1 MAAAPLDAENGI
13 LGKKAER
20 EMFVGPID
28 PAGDAAG
35 DACAGDGGS
44 AHRIGAPV
52 LCTEY
57 GGVNIA
63 PAKHASASGATQ
75 KDWGYTTA
83 SDPNDLLARIET
95 LTHGLVRG
103 GHVCGLVYTQLV
115 DVEQEV
121 NGLLTFNREEKLEAA
136 KIKAVVDEAK
146 RIYYS
151 TL

>member
-1 MAAAPLDAENGI
+1 
-13 LGKKAER
+13 
-20 EMFVGPID
+20 MFVGPVERAHD
-28 PAGDAAG
+28 G
-35 DACAGDGGS
+35 GDGG
-44 AHRIGAPV
+44 AEHRPGAPV

-57 GGVNIA
+57 GGVNI
-63 PAKHASASGATQ
+63 KGGSGGSTE

-95 LTHGLVRG
+95 LTHGLVKG
-103 GHVCGLVYTQLV
+103 GHVCGLVYTQIV

-121 NGLLTFNREEKLEAA
+121 NGLLTFDREEKLEAG
-136 KIKAVVDEAK
+136 KVKVLIEEAK